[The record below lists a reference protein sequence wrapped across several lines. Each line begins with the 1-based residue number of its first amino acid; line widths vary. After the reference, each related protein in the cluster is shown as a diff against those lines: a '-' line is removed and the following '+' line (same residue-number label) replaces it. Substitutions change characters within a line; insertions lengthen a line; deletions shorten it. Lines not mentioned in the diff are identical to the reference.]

1 MRTMTYDSGPRGKGT
16 TLFLCFLVAFVFSSC
31 ASHVLVG
38 QHRLDPELIQL
49 LQTAPSGKSYPDAD
63 IIFLLDEN
71 IEQILSDGSC
81 KSTIHQVFKILKES
95 GKDYADS
102 EISYDSRT
110 QTISLLYARTITPG
124 GKIIPLKENAITVT
138 TPYSEFPAYS
148 DYKKLTFSL
157 PGVEVG
163 CIIDYKYVIEQEPII
178 EGEFASRFFVQW
190 EDPILLSRYKVITPE
205 HTDLRYLLLNPLKD
219 VPRSPNIIHSKGNKI
234 YLWEHKNIAH
244 VLDEDYMPPMDEIAF
259 NIWVTTM
266 DSWEPFFRWWRK
278 QVEGKT
284 EPNEA
289 IKKKVAELIQDLPNS
304 RDRIE
309 ALFDYVKRTVRYV
322 SIDLGQSGYVPE
334 PATGVFENKYGDCKD
349 KSTLL
354 ISMLKEAGIPAYYVM
369 IPTHDVAN
377 LISDFPRPFQFDHCI
392 VAAETKGGYQ
402 FLDPTA
408 EDHRF
413 DYLPDDDQNRG
424 VVIFEDRGAV
434 FSTTPSAEAQENTV
448 FLGQE
453 IEIGSNGFIN
463 VNQRYSTS
471 GSEEATLRSFFI
483 NSCPTKAQEGLQ
495 KLIGKVSPGAELLNY
510 THSDPLDFKA
520 PFVLEMTYGVS
531 DYCVKAADILIF
543 QVPNIKEKCLGADKQ
558 ERRYPTSYEP
568 KSYSKK
574 EAQFNVPEGYEIYH
588 LPKQVEMKNPY
599 FEYRSNYQIEGR
611 KISFRSELLRKAV
624 QIPPESYSEYR
635 ECCQTMANSSKKYAV
650 FAKTKR

>member
-1 MRTMTYDSGPRGKGT
+1 MRTITYFSRPRGKGT
-16 TLFLCFLVAFVFSSC
+16 TLLLCFLVIFVFSSC
-31 ASHVLVG
+31 ASHVFKG
-38 QHRLDPELIQL
+38 KHRFDPELIQL
-49 LQTAPSGKSYPDAD
+49 LQTAPSGESYPDAD

-71 IEQILSDGSC
+71 IEEIFSDGSC
-81 KSTIHQVFKILKES
+81 KSTIHQVFKILRES
-95 GKDYADS
+95 GKEYADS

-110 QTISLLYARTITPG
+110 ETISLLYARTITPG
-124 GKIIPLKENAITVT
+124 GKIIPLKNNAISVI

-148 DYKKLTFSL
+148 DYKELTFSM

-163 CIIDYKYVIEQEPII
+163 CVIDYKYVIEQEPTI
-178 EGEFASRFFVQW
+178 EGEFASSFFVQW

-219 VPRSPNIIHSKGNKI
+219 VPRSPNIIHSKGNKT
-234 YLWEHKNIAH
+234 YLWEHKNIPQ
-244 VLDEDYMPPMDEIAF
+244 VLDEEDMPPMEEIAF

-266 DSWEPFFRWWRK
+266 DSWKPFFHWWRK
-278 QVEGKT
+278 QVEDKT

-289 IKKKVAELIQDLPNS
+289 IKKKVAELIQDLPSS

-309 ALFDYVKRTVRYV
+309 ALFDYVKRTVRNV
-322 SIDLGQSGYVPE
+322 SINLGKSGYVPE
-334 PATGVFENKYGDCKD
+334 TAIGVFDNKYGDCKD

-354 ISMLKEAGIPAYYVM
+354 ISMLKEAGICAYYVL
-369 IPTHDVAN
+369 IPTHDIAN
-377 LISDFPRPFQFDHCI
+377 LIKDFAHPFQFNHCI
-392 VAAETKGGYQ
+392 VAAVTKEGYQ
-402 FLDPTA
+402 FLDTTA
-408 EDHRF
+408 QDHRF

-434 FSTTPSAEAQENTV
+434 FSTTPLAEPQENTL
-448 FLGQE
+448 FFRQE
-453 IEIGSNGFIN
+453 IEIESDGSIM
-463 VNQRYSTS
+463 VIQRNSAS
-471 GSEEATLRSFFI
+471 GSTEATLRSFFI
-483 NSCPTKAQEGLQ
+483 NSSPAETREGLQ

-520 PFVLEMTYGVS
+520 PFVLEMAYSVS

-543 QVPNIKEKCLGADKQ
+543 QVPNIEEKCLGADKQ

-574 EAQFNVPEGYEIYH
+574 AVQFNAPEGYEIYH
-588 LPKQVEMKNPY
+588 LPEQVEMKNSF
-599 FEYRSNYQIEGR
+599 FEYRSSYRMEGR
-611 KISFRSELLRKAV
+611 KIFFQGELLRKAV
-624 QIPPESYSEYR
+624 QVPPDSYSEYR
-635 ECCQTMANSSKKYAV
+635 EFCHAMANSSKKYVV